1 MTVAWTK
8 AAGVGMRVAWE
19 LIPWVGSEQ
28 REESGVV

>member
-1 MTVAWTK
+1 MVAWIK
-8 AAGVGMRVAWE
+8 AAGMGRPVAWE